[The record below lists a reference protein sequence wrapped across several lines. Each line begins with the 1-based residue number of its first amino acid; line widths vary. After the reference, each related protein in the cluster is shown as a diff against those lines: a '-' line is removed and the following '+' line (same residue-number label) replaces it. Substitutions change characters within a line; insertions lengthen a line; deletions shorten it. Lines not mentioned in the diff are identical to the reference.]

1 MLRAVGRCHL
11 LVLALN
17 GSSRLGDVF
26 SQFDMFYLSSFI
38 ASDDKCSPDAS
49 VMDLRWMHVTVT
61 YLWWT
66 CQEYRNPSCLLGKL
80 LSAGVWVDELTQ
92 LIQRSCR
99 LYVWFV
105 DKLIQSPG
113 VAELKPVSIYLRHVI
128 QLAEDSE
135 HELGAA
141 LCSALVKSSQVL
153 GRILFHC

>member
-61 YLWWT
+61 YL
-66 CQEYRNPSCLLGKL
+66 
-80 LSAGVWVDELTQ
+80 
-92 LIQRSCR
+92 
-99 LYVWFV
+99 
-105 DKLIQSPG
+105 
-113 VAELKPVSIYLRHVI
+113 
-128 QLAEDSE
+128 
-135 HELGAA
+135 
-141 LCSALVKSSQVL
+141 
-153 GRILFHC
+153 